1 MDRAQDFD
9 LATAAHAALEGRI
22 PPSQWDERLRAAGL
36 DRMHAAHAR
45 ESAFLLK
52 LGMVIA
58 VLSLVIDWIA
68 VPDHLGEIALIR
80 LAGVFPASLIA
91 LALPGRMLG
100 LKKVLM
106 AIAMTAFAFSLAY
119 ASQFAPSPSNAL
131 LALGVITL
139 LALGLPVL
147 PFRRWELVSFVV
159 FYLGAIGAAVWIFE
173 GEVARA
179 EAFFPIAILA
189 TAAAAVLAH
198 RVHWLERRDILL
210 SLEAEH
216 RARALEESN
225 ASLTAL
231 SMEDPLTG
239 LANRRRAEDVFEAH
253 YTSPPMAGQARTALL
268 MLDLDRFKA
277 FNDQWGHQTGDA
289 CLRAVAEA
297 MRHTAGRYGGLAARF
312 GGEEF
317 VVLLRAD
324 DAAQALAIAEEL
336 RVAIER
342 IEIAHDTS
350 ASTATCS
357 ISIGIALQPTDEA
370 PTLKDMLAR
379 ADAALYRAKAD
390 GRNRSVVAD

>member
-1 MDRAQDFD
+1 MNGAHDFD
-9 LATAAHAALEGRI
+9 LATAAHAALVGRQ

-36 DRMHAAHAR
+36 SEMHAAHLR

-52 LGMVIA
+52 LGIVIA

-68 VPDHLGEIALIR
+68 VPEHLGRIALIR
-80 LAGVFPASLIA
+80 LGGVIPFSLVA
-91 LALPGRMLG
+91 LALPDRLLG
-100 LKKVLM
+100 VKKVLM
-106 AIAMTAFAFSLAY
+106 AISMTAFAVSLAY
-119 ASQFAPSPSNAL
+119 ASQYAPAPSDAL

-159 FYLGAIGAAVWIFE
+159 FYFAAVGTAVWTFE
-173 GEVARA
+173 GDVARA
-179 EAFFPIAILA
+179 EAFFPIAVLA
-189 TAAAAVLAH
+189 TSAAAVLAH
-198 RVHWLERRDILL
+198 RVHWLERRNILL
-210 SLEAEH
+210 TLEADY
-216 RARALEESN
+216 RARALEASN
-225 ASLTAL
+225 ARLTAL

-239 LANRRRAEDVFEAH
+239 LANRRRAEDAFEAH
-253 YTSPPMAGQARTALL
+253 YAMPAIPGQARTALL

-277 FNDQWGHQTGDA
+277 FNDQWGHQAGDA

-297 MRHTAGRYGGLAARF
+297 MRHTAGRYSGLAARF

-324 DAAQALAIAEEL
+324 DAGQALAIAEEL

-350 ASTATCS
+350 ASTATCT
-357 ISIGIALQPTDEA
+357 ISIGIALQPAEETASLRD
-370 PTLKDMLAR
+370 LLAR
-379 ADAALYRAKAD
+379 ADAALYRAKAE
-390 GRNRSVVAD
+390 GRNRCVVAD